1 MFKLKDYQE
10 QTLSSLRTYLE
21 AARVDGPKA
30 AFEAVVYGEQK
41 RREQYRSLAG
51 LEDVPY
57 VCLRLPTGGGKTILA
72 SHSVQVA
79 AKAYLEQDYPLVL
92 WLVPTN
98 TIRSQTLEALKK
110 PHHPYREVIDN
121 AFEGRVAVF
130 DISEVDQIRP
140 QDLTER
146 VCIVVGTL
154 ATLRVN
160 NTEGR
165 RIYAHSENFE
175 PHFSRV
181 PQSTPGMERI
191 EEGPDRGKLKFSF
204 ANLLHLH
211 QPLVIVDEA
220 HNAVSDLTYEVWQRI
235 RPACIIE
242 FTATPVKNNVLHRV
256 SASQVKAADMIK
268 LPIMLTEHQN
278 WQEALHDAILTR
290 NKLQEA
296 ADNDRDYIRPLAL
309 IQAEDKNREQT
320 VEVIRQH
327 LIDNE
332 GIEPEK
338 IAVATGAQRELDGI
352 NLFDPACRIEYVI
365 TVEALKEGWD
375 CSFAYVFCTVANLHN
390 SKDVEQ
396 FLGRVLRMPY
406 AKRRDDD
413 QLNRAYAHVA
423 SPCFADAARLLHDR
437 LVDRMGFD
445 EAEAEAFIQ
454 QEQPKLFDN
463 GPLFNPPAAKPL
475 ILSLAEKPDFGSL
488 PQDVQARIDVKQADN
503 GTVEVVI
510 TGEISD
516 ELEEQLV
523 QAVDKKSR
531 SEVQKVIKT
540 HRYYQQRTLSPSERG
555 EILRIPRLCVELQGE
570 LELAEKELFL
580 DVSGWNL
587 NEYLAELTPAEFS
600 VQETTRTFEL
610 DIREKHLVY
619 GLVDNERQIDLAHV
633 HTDWNETALARIL
646 DKELRQPDIKQ
657 EVMLEFLRRVVTYLE
672 KQRGIELSVQVRFK
686 YPLIKALAAKI
697 AEYRLQAL
705 KRGYQSTLFGST
717 AKVETSFDYAVTFQR
732 DRYAP
737 NSCYRGR
744 YQFRKHFFPIIGDLE
759 PSGEEFECA
768 QIIDSLLQVKY
779 WVRNLVGQPH
789 ASFWLPTAT
798 DRFYP
803 DFVAELTDGRLLV
816 VEYKGTHLISADDA
830 CEKIAIGELWERN
843 SAGKGLF
850 IMVQKVDD
858 MGRPVRLQLSDKLKA
873 TF

>member
-1 MFKLKDYQE
+1 MLNLKEYQQ
-10 QTLSSLRTYLE
+10 QTLSTLRTYLE

-30 AFEAVVYGEQK
+30 AFEAVVEGEQK

-72 SHSVQVA
+72 SHSIQVA

-110 PHHPYREVIDN
+110 PHHPYREAIDD
-121 AFEGRVAVF
+121 AFEGRVAVY
-130 DISEVDQIRP
+130 DIAEIDQIRP

-146 VCIVVGTL
+146 VCVIVGTL

-242 FTATPVKNNVLHRV
+242 FTATPVTNNVLCRV
-256 SASQVKAADMIK
+256 SASQVKAAEMIK

-290 NKLQEA
+290 SKLQEA
-296 ADNDRDYIRPLAL
+296 AENDRDYIRPLVL
-309 IQAEDKNREQT
+309 IQAENRDREQT

-338 IAVATGAQRELDGI
+338 IAVATGVQRELDGI
-352 NLFDPACRIEYVI
+352 NLFDPACRIEYII

-375 CSFAYVFCTVANLHN
+375 CSFAYVFCTVANLRS
-390 SKDVEQ
+390 SKNVEQ

-406 AKRRDDD
+406 AKRRADD

-423 SPCFADAARLLHDR
+423 SPCFAEAARLLHDR

-454 QEQPKLFDN
+454 HEQPKLLDN
-463 GPLFNPPAAKPL
+463 GPLFRQPAASPL
-475 ILSLAEKPDFGSL
+475 ILSLPEKPDFDAL
-488 PQDVQARIDVKQADN
+488 PPEVQARIKIKESAD
-503 GTVEVVI
+503 GVVQVTV
-510 TGEISD
+510 TGEISE
-516 ELEEQLV
+516 ELAEQLV

-540 HRYYQQRTLSPSERG
+540 HRYYQQRTLTPAERG
-555 EILRIPRLCVELQGE
+555 EVFRMPRLCVQLQGE

-580 DVSGWNL
+580 DACGWKL
-587 NEYLAELTPAEFS
+587 TEYPAELTEAEFG
-600 VQETTRTFEL
+600 VQETSRTFEL

-619 GLVDNERQIDLAHV
+619 GLVDNDHQIDLAHV
-633 HTDWNETALARIL
+633 HTDWNEVAFARVL
-646 DKELRQPDIKQ
+646 DKELRQPDVKQ
-657 EVMLEFLRRVVTYLE
+657 EVMLEFLRRLVVHLE
-672 KQRGIELSVQVRFK
+672 KRRGIELSVQVRFK

-697 AEYRLQAL
+697 ADYRLQAQ
-705 KRGYQSTLFGST
+705 KRGYQETLFGPT
-717 AKVETSFDYAVTFQR
+717 ARVEASFDYAVSFKK
-732 DRYAP
+732 DGYAP

-744 YQFRKHFFPIIGDLE
+744 YLFRKHFYPVVGDLE
-759 PSGEEFECA
+759 PKGEEFDCA
-768 QIIDSLLQVKY
+768 QIIDSLPQVKY
-779 WVRNLVGQPH
+779 WVRNLVGQPQ

-803 DFVAELTDGRLLV
+803 DFVAELNDGRQLV
-816 VEYKGTHLISADDA
+816 IEYKGGHISSAADA
-830 CEKIAIGELWERN
+830 EEKCAIGDLWEKK

-850 IMVQKVDD
+850 FMAVKVDEH
-858 MGRPVRLQLSDKLKA
+858 GRDVRQQLIDKFK
-873 TF
+873 

>member
-1 MFKLKDYQE
+1 MFKLKEYQQ
-10 QTLSSLRTYLE
+10 QTLSTLRAYLE
-21 AARVDGPKA
+21 AARVDGAKA
-30 AFEAVVYGEQK
+30 AFDAVLTAEG
-41 RREQYRSLAG
+41 RGGREVYRSLAG
-51 LEDVPY
+51 LEEVPY

-72 SHSVQVA
+72 SHCVQVA
-79 AKAYLEQDYPLVL
+79 AKAYLEQDFPLVL

-98 TIRSQTLEALKK
+98 TIRTQTLEALKK
-110 PHHPYREVIDN
+110 PHHPYREAIDN
-121 AFEGRVAVF
+121 AFDGRVAVF
-130 DISEVDQIRP
+130 DISEVDQIRA
-140 QDLTER
+140 QDFAER

-165 RIYAHSENFE
+165 RIYAHNENFE

-191 EEGPDRGKLKFSF
+191 EDGAGKGKLKFSF

-235 RPACIIE
+235 RPACIVE
-242 FTATPVKNNVLHRV
+242 FTATPVTNNVLYRV
-256 SASQVKAADMIK
+256 SASQVKAAEMIK

-296 ADNDRDYIRPLAL
+296 AENDREYIRPLAL
-309 IQAEDKNREQT
+309 IQAENKDREYT

-327 LIDNE
+327 LIDSE

-338 IAVATGAQRELDGI
+338 IAVATGTQRELDGL
-352 NLFDPACRIEYVI
+352 NLFDPACRIEYII

-375 CSFAYVFCTVANLHN
+375 CSFAYVFCTVANIHN

-406 AKRRDDD
+406 AKRREDD

-445 EAEAEAFIQ
+445 EAEAQAFIQ
-454 QEQPKLFDN
+454 HKQPDLLDN
-463 GPLFNPPAAKPL
+463 GPLFKRPITKPL
-475 ILSLAEKPDFGSL
+475 IITLPEKPDFAAL
-488 PQDVQARIDVKQADN
+488 PQEVQARIEVTETAEGVQV
-503 GTVEVVI
+503 TVA
-510 TGEISD
+510 GEITE
-516 ELEEQLV
+516 ELEQQLV
-523 QAVDKKSR
+523 QAVGKKSR
-531 SEVQKVIKT
+531 SEVQKVIST
-540 HRYYQQRTLSPSERG
+540 HRYYQQRALSPAERG
-555 EILRIPRLCVELQGE
+555 EVFRVPRLCVEYQGE

-580 DVSGWNL
+580 DACGWNL
-587 NEYLAELTPAEFS
+587 TEYQAELTEAEFS
-600 VQETTRTFEL
+600 VRETSRTFEL

-619 GLVDNERQIDLAHV
+619 GLVDNDHQIDLAHV
-633 HTDWNETALARIL
+633 HTGWNEAALARIL
-646 DKELRQPDIKQ
+646 DKELRQPDVKQ
-657 EVMLEFLRRVVTYLE
+657 EVMLEFLRRVVVSLE
-672 KQRGIELSVQVRFK
+672 RRGIELSVQVRFK

-697 AEYRLQAL
+697 ADYRLQAQ
-705 KRGYQSTLFGST
+705 KRGYQETLFGAN
-717 AKVETSFDYAVTFQR
+717 AKVEASFDYAVTFKK
-732 DRYAP
+732 DGYAP
-737 NSCYRGR
+737 STCYRGR
-744 YQFRKHFFPIIGDLE
+744 YLFRKHFYQVVGDLD

-768 QIIDSLLQVKY
+768 QIIDSLPQVKH
-779 WVRNLVGQPH
+779 WVRNLVGQPL

-803 DFVAELTDGRLLV
+803 DFVAELSDGRVLA
-816 VEYKGTHLISADDA
+816 VEYKGAHLISADDA

-850 IMVQKVDD
+850 IMAQKVDGN
-858 MGRPVRLQLSDKLKA
+858 GRTVRLQLSDKMKVAL
-873 TF
+873 

>member
-1 MFKLKDYQE
+1 MFKLKDYQD
-10 QTLSSLRTYLE
+10 QTLSTLRSYLE
-21 AARVDGPKA
+21 AARVQGPKA
-30 AFEAVVYGEQK
+30 AFEAVLAAEGK
-41 RREQYRSLAG
+41 GRREAYRSLAG

-72 SHSVQVA
+72 SHAVQVA
-79 AKAYLEQDYPLVL
+79 AKSYLEQDYPLVL

-98 TIRSQTLEALKK
+98 TIRTQTLEALKK
-110 PHHPYREVIDN
+110 PHHPYREALDN
-121 AFEGRVAVF
+121 AFDGRVAVF
-130 DISEVDQIRP
+130 DISEVEQIRP
-140 QDLTER
+140 QDLAER
-146 VCIVVGTL
+146 VCLIVGTL

-165 RIYAHSENFE
+165 RIYSHNENYE

-181 PQSTPGMERI
+181 PQNTPGMERV
-191 EEGPDRGKLKFSF
+191 EEGADKGKLKFSF

-242 FTATPVKNNVLHRV
+242 FTATPVTNNVLYRV
-256 SASQVKAADMIK
+256 SASQVKAAEMIK

-296 ADNDRDYIRPLAL
+296 AEKDCDFIRPLAL
-309 IQAEDKNREQT
+309 IQAENKDREQT
-320 VEVIRQH
+320 VDVIRQH

-332 GIEPEK
+332 GIDPEK
-338 IAVATGAQRELDGI
+338 IAVATGVQRELDGI
-352 NLFDPACRIEYVI
+352 NLFAPDCRIEYII

-445 EAEAEAFIQ
+445 EAEAQAFIQ
-454 QEQPKLFDN
+454 PEQPKLLDD
-463 GPLFNPPAAKPL
+463 GPLFKQPAAKPL
-475 ILSLAEKPDFGSL
+475 IMSLTEKPDFTAL
-488 PQDVQARIDVKQADN
+488 PPEIQARIEVTETPGGGVQV
-503 GTVEVVI
+503 TVA
-510 TGEISD
+510 GEISE

-523 QAVDKKSR
+523 QSIDKKSR
-531 SEVQKVIKT
+531 GEIQKVIRT
-540 HRYYQQRTLSPSERG
+540 HRYYQQRILTPSERG
-555 EILRIPRLCVELQGE
+555 ERLVVPRLCVELQGE

-580 DVSGWNL
+580 DACGWNL
-587 NEYLAELTPAEFS
+587 TEYPAELTEAEFS
-600 VQETTRTFEL
+600 VQETSRTFEM

-619 GLVDNERQIDLAHV
+619 GLVENGQQIDLAHIQ
-633 HTDWNETALARIL
+633 TGWNEVALARIL

-657 EVMLEFLRRVVTYLE
+657 EVMLEFLRRVVVNLE
-672 KQRGIELSVQVRFK
+672 KQRNIELSVQVRFK
-686 YPLIKALAAKI
+686 YPLIKALSAKI
-697 AEYRLQAL
+697 ADYRLRAL
-705 KRGYQSTLFGST
+705 KRGYQETLFGPT
-717 AKVETSFDYAVTFQR
+717 AKVETSFDYAITFEK

-744 YQFRKHFFPIIGDLE
+744 YQFRKHFYPVIGDLD
-759 PSGEEFECA
+759 PSGEEFDCA
-768 QIIDSLLQVKY
+768 QIIDSLPQVKC

-789 ASFWLPTAT
+789 ASFWLPTST

-803 DFVAELTDGRLLV
+803 DFVAELADGRVLV
-816 VEYKGTHLISADDA
+816 VEYKGAHLISAADA
-830 CEKIAIGELWERN
+830 EEKRAIGELWEQK
-843 SAGKGLF
+843 SSGKGLF
-850 IMVQKVDD
+850 IMAQKVDGQ
-858 MGRPVRLQLSDKLKA
+858 GRNLIQQLSNIIAK
-873 TF
+873 